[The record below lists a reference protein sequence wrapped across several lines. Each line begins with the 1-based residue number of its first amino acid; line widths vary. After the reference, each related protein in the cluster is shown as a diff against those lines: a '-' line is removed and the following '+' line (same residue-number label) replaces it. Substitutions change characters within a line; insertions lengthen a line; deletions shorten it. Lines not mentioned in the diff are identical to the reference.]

1 MSLWKVPNEE
11 TQELMGLFYK
21 ELLFGKTPH
30 QSLRSAQKQLMT
42 MGKSPYYWAGFIL
55 LDS

>member
-55 LDS
+55 LD